1 MKNQCDALDCIR
13 MRFKRKA
20 IAEQNKEKKEFNQ
33 KKRERKAA
41 RARYS
46 KSQIQQV
53 PSQETGEKRGRPR
66 KRANEKYVPTE
77 LSNGDTKVELF
88 TRVNRVLPQSGEK
101 WSESQ
106 KNRANMVFEFTP
118 KLKETYSLVC
128 KLRTIFRNKKLTK
141 ETTRTK
147 LHEWYKEVSA
157 SRIIEMISAMKTLK
171 TKEDEMLNYF
181 VNRATNA
188 AESLN
193 SKMKGFRSE
202 LKGVR
207 DLPFYLFRCSRI
219 FG

>member
-141 ETTRTK
+141 ETARTK

-207 DLPFYLFRCSRI
+207 DRPFYLFRCSRI

>member
-141 ETTRTK
+141 ETARTK